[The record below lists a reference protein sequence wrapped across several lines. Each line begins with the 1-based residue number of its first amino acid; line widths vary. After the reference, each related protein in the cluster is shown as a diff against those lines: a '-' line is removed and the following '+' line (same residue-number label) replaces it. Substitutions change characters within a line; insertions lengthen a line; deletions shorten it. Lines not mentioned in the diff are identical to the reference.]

1 MRLTERDMNRNSGY
15 FIERSFVSA
24 GNECLY
30 AEPVSRSLSVSRLLV
45 VVISIGLIIGLVLL
59 GSG

>member
-1 MRLTERDMNRNSGY
+1 MNRNSGY
-15 FIERSFVSA
+15 LIERSFVPA
-24 GNECLY
+24 GNECLSG
-30 AEPVSRSLSVSRLLV
+30 ELVSRSFSVSRLLV

>member
-1 MRLTERDMNRNSGY
+1 MSENNRY
-15 FIERSFVSA
+15 FIERSFVPA
-24 GNECLY
+24 GGECLSG
-30 AEPVSRSLSVSRLLV
+30 EPVSRSLSVARLLV